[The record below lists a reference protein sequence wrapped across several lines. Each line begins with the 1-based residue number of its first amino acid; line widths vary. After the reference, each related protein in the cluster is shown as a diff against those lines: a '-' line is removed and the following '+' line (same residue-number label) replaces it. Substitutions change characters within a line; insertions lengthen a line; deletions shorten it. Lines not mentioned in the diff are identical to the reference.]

1 MNHDT
6 NVIAADYAAVI
17 THTEKTFEKLAHMQY
32 DLFCKGNRVS
42 RTMLSIGAIL
52 LGIVNSGQWWGMLAI
67 GYGFYLTSSTY
78 SSANHTAHKLAKKIR
93 ETGMDF
99 PSSRYEFTEQG
110 MRIISLPDEKV
121 TGKPVKYEE
130 FLKLGEDAD
139 YFYLFP
145 NPHGGYMISKEELAG
160 EDDFRWYLQEKTG
173 KNVQSRVP
181 PVVKLMR
188 KLQRREKEPYHL

>member
-1 MNHDT
+1 MPIYQATIHHND
-6 NVIAADYAAVI
+6 
-17 THTEKTFEKLAHMQY
+17 KTFEKLAHMQY
-32 DLFCKGNRVS
+32 DLFCKGNRLS
-42 RTMLSIGAIL
+42 RSMLSILSIAA
-52 LGIVNSGQWWGMLAI
+52 GIISSNEWWGMLAI

-99 PSSRYEFTEQG
+99 PSSRYEFTEHG
-110 MRIISLPDEKV
+110 LRIVSLPDEKV
-121 TGKPVKYEE
+121 TGKLIKYED

-145 NPHGGYMISKEELAG
+145 NPHGGYMISKEDLAG
-160 EDDFRWYLQEKTG
+160 EEDFRWFLQDKTG
-173 KNVQSRVP
+173 KNIQSRVP

-188 KLQRREKEPYHL
+188 KRKRREREPYHL